1 MTQLLKLT
9 DNFGRVLR
17 EEWVEYGDPDP
28 AWYVEARRNIREAK
42 KERRS
47 YGNPWGSPMRRGE
60 GWHKRGY
67 RDAYNNLTVTCS
79 FSPPHGGSH
88 TLEFTETAT
97 AKHITRQ
104 AVMMQTGGDLPRD
117 LQCVCFHKKRELPV
131 DGTRTAADYRIESG
145 EIIYLKCYDERGNQL
160 RWYSWN
166 LCKPSHFID
175 DDGFEVLDEA
185 FGTQLQDIACAED
198 VPASLARA
206 AGVSKGVI
214 AEWFA
219 WRRATTGEG
228 DQGEGDVGRVARAQA
243 AQAHAVRAARV
254 AQEALAAR
262 RSRELLV
269 EGEIVEIAPDL
280 PGACW
285 CALRPRVGRPSD
297 VYPPHGSFPV
307 PGHGLLDTGNAAIT
321 MINPQTAAA
330 AGIAPNPGLAVQIR
344 GVNGV
349 SEYPTATVRIRIRG
363 VERRVTA
370 AIGGAQG
377 VLVGED
383 TLAPM
388 FESGWAVA
396 GFYGVGVGPGRV
408 QWVRAA
414 AEAPPATPLTTFLPR
429 SLSHMP
435 LASGW

>member
-1 MTQLLKLT
+1 MSGILFLTIARSCVLFRLFTFGKHVRRVVLRAIVWQGVQARGMSQLLKLT
-9 DNFGRVLR
+9 DSFGRVLR

-117 LQCVCFHKKRELPV
+117 VQCVCFHKKRELPV

-214 AEWFA
+214 AE
-219 WRRATTGEG
+219 
-228 DQGEGDVGRVARAQA
+228 
-243 AQAHAVRAARV
+243 
-254 AQEALAAR
+254 
-262 RSRELLV
+262 
-269 EGEIVEIAPDL
+269 
-280 PGACW
+280 
-285 CALRPRVGRPSD
+285 
-297 VYPPHGSFPV
+297 
-307 PGHGLLDTGNAAIT
+307 
-321 MINPQTAAA
+321 
-330 AGIAPNPGLAVQIR
+330 
-344 GVNGV
+344 
-349 SEYPTATVRIRIRG
+349 
-363 VERRVTA
+363 
-370 AIGGAQG
+370 
-377 VLVGED
+377 
-383 TLAPM
+383 
-388 FESGWAVA
+388 
-396 GFYGVGVGPGRV
+396 
-408 QWVRAA
+408 
-414 AEAPPATPLTTFLPR
+414 
-429 SLSHMP
+429 
-435 LASGW
+435 